1 MLRTRGARDQQH
13 GEGYQHKP
21 GLAPGRFL
29 SSSKSRLCPGR
40 SASTP
45 NPLQQHPHSAE
56 NMKLGVHTPSPTF
69 TTSLRH
75 PFLICSRGAEAPRR
89 GSEAQSRPALALS
102 VPSAFLSSLPPRH
115 PPRTSASSH
124 CLYPRLS
131 GSSPRT
137 GLCLPEDHGASL
149 FWEERC
155 PEAQPLF
162 HHTR

>member
-89 GSEAQSRPALALS
+89 SSEAQSRPALALS
-102 VPSAFLSSLPPRH
+102 VQSPPRH

-131 GSSPRT
+131 SSSPRT

-155 PEAQPLF
+155 PEAQPLS
-162 HHTR
+162 HQTR